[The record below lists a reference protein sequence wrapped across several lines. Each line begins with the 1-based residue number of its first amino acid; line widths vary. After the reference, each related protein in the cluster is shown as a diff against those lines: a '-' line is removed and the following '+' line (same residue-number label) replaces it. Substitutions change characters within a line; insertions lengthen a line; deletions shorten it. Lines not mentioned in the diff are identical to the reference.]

1 MSQDVYEAATRD
13 NTEEM
18 SHMEKRQMAYG
29 VRDQL
34 GLEPKTLVIVTY
46 SMAAVGIFPSTMTIS
61 EVFVEDEK
69 HKEEIIDAAAAFCK
83 TVTGYPPSDVFFRED
98 RPSDIRADDQ

>member
-1 MSQDVYEAATRD
+1 
-13 NTEEM
+13 
-18 SHMEKRQMAYG
+18 MEKRQMAYG

-69 HKEEIIDAAAAFCK
+69 HKGRYCISGGYNAAHM
-83 TVTGYPPSDVFFRED
+83 VVS
-98 RPSDIRADDQ
+98 Q